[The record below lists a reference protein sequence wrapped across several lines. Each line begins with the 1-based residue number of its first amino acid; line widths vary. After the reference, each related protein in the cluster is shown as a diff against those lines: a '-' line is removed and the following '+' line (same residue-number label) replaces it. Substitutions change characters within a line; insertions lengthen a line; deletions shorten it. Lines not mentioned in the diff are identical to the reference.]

1 MKQAIEV
8 AVEDALRQEQKPVVI
23 FMLGGVDVGKTYA
36 VTSIANV
43 FFAQGLKV
51 AVVDTDVGQSDIG
64 PPCCIGMGIQEKELR
79 TLSEVPLHSL
89 YFVGTT
95 SPNLCTH
102 ECVNSA
108 AAAVAKAK
116 ELGADIIIVDSTGWI
131 EGEDAKRFKLYEIK
145 AIKPTLVIAIERE
158 ERLGHILTDLN
169 MRVIKLPVSDEV
181 RSRSREERKALREEA
196 YNRYFSTAKTRVFDP
211 PALAWTLEEG
221 TLMGLFR
228 SDEREILGLGILMKW
243 DYERGKVIVFTP
255 VEDTDADAETEIQM
269 KTGSLKL
276 IKENGK
282 FKEARVYKF
291 Y

>member
-1 MKQAIEV
+1 M
-8 AVEDALRQEQKPVVI
+8 
-23 FMLGGVDVGKTYA
+23 GKTYA

-79 TLSEVPLHSL
+79 TLSEVPVHSL

-102 ECVNSA
+102 DCVKGA
-108 AAAVAKAK
+108 AAAVQKAK
-116 ELGADIIIVDSTGWI
+116 ELGADVIIVDSTGWI

-145 AIKPTLVIAIERE
+145 AITPTLVIAIERE

-169 MRVIKLPVSDEV
+169 MKVIKLPVSGEV
-181 RSRSREERKALREEA
+181 RSRSRDERKALREEA
-196 YNRYFSTAKTRVFDP
+196 YNRYFSTAKSRVFDP

-221 TLMGLFR
+221 TIMGLFR
-228 SDEREILGLGILMKW
+228 SDESEILGLGILMKW

-255 VEDTDADAETEIQM
+255 VDDLDIQM
-269 KTGSLKL
+269 KTGGLKL
-276 IKENGK
+276 IKENGG
-282 FKEARVYKF
+282 FKEARVYNP
-291 Y
+291 YV

>member
-1 MKQAIEV
+1 MKQIIEEV
-8 AVEDALRQEQKPVVI
+8 VEAALRQEQKPVTI

-64 PPCCIGMGIQEKELR
+64 PPCCIGMGIQENELR

-89 YFVGTT
+89 YFVGNT
-95 SPNLCTH
+95 SPNLRTH
-102 ECVNSA
+102 ECVKGA

-116 ELGADIIIVDSTGWI
+116 ELADIIIVDSTGWI

-145 AIKPTLVIAIERE
+145 EIKPTLVIAIEHE
-158 ERLGHILTDLN
+158 ERLGHILTALN
-169 MRVIKLPVSDEV
+169 MKVIKLPVSREV

-196 YNRYFSTAKTRVFDP
+196 YNRYFSNAKSRAFDP

-221 TLMGLFR
+221 TIMGLFC
-228 SDEREILGLGILMKW
+228 SDENEIVGLGILMKW

-255 VEDTDADAETEIQM
+255 VEETETEIQM
-269 KTGSLKL
+269 KTGAVKL

-282 FKEARVYKF
+282 FKEARVYNPF
-291 Y
+291 V

>member
-1 MKQAIEV
+1 MKQAIEE

-79 TLSEVPLHSL
+79 TLSEVPVHSL

-102 ECVNSA
+102 DCVKGA
-108 AAAVAKAK
+108 AAAVQKAK
-116 ELGADIIIVDSTGWI
+116 ELGADVIIVDSTGWI

-145 AIKPTLVIAIERE
+145 AITPTLVIAIERE

-169 MRVIKLPVSDEV
+169 MKVIKLPVSGEV
-181 RSRSREERKALREEA
+181 RSRSRDERKALREVA
-196 YNRYFSTAKTRVFDP
+196 YNRYFSTAKSRVFDP

-221 TLMGLFR
+221 TIMGLFR
-228 SDEREILGLGILMKW
+228 SDESEILGLGILMKW

-255 VEDTDADAETEIQM
+255 VDDLDIQM
-269 KTGSLKL
+269 KTGGLKL
-276 IKENGK
+276 IKENGG
-282 FKEARVYKF
+282 FKEARVYNP
-291 Y
+291 YV